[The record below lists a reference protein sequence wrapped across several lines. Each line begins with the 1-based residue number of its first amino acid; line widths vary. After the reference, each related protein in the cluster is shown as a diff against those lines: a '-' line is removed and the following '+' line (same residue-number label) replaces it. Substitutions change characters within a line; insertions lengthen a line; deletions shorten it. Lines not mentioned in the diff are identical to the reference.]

1 MKNFALL
8 NSIIK
13 FSDIKSIK
21 INLLPLSVLTVFL
34 LILNSCITPFI
45 PEITEQKELLVVQGL
60 ITDQPETYMVKLSKS
75 DAFGEKTVFNPVT
88 GCSVQISDD
97 QGYNYSLNEISPGTY
112 VTDSTVFKGET
123 GRTYTLDIFETNG
136 YGFIHYRSY
145 PAEMKPV
152 PPIDSIYYE
161 KTVIKEKTASS
172 RGINGCRIYLDT
184 RDRED
189 SCKFYRWD
197 FSETWKLR
205 LLFPVPNMI
214 CWISDKS
221 DTINIKSTAA
231 FGEARIIRHQVNYI
245 SNLTDRLKTEYSILV
260 NQYSMNEDEYDYW
273 EKVQNLTSQAGGLSD
288 IVPSSIP
295 SNIYRVDDPG
305 EPVLGYFS
313 VSAKSSKRIFIKD
326 AFEGIVNQYSN
337 CVTDTVW
344 GDGNIQGLDIS
355 VWILN
360 DMPPGGFGSPRMR
373 VLTDTKGCADCTVRG
388 TNKKPDFWI
397 DIK

>member
-1 MKNFALL
+1 MKKFA
-8 NSIIK
+8 SFYSSIK
-13 FSDIKSIK
+13 FSDTKCMR
-21 INLLPLSVLTVFL
+21 INLLLLTILPVFL
-34 LILNSCITPFI
+34 LMINSCITPFI

-60 ITDQPETYMVKLSKS
+60 ITDQPETYTIKLSKS
-75 DAFGEKTVFNPVT
+75 LAFGKNTVFDPVT

-97 QGYNYSLNEISPGTY
+97 LGHSYSLNESSPGTY
-112 VTDSTVFKGET
+112 ITDSTIFKGET
-123 GRTYTLDIFETNG
+123 GRTYTLDIFENNG
-136 YGFIHYRSY
+136 YGFIHYKSY
-145 PAEMKPV
+145 PAKMKPV

-172 RGINGCRIYLDT
+172 PGINGCRIYLDT
-184 RDRED
+184 HDQKD

-214 CWISDKS
+214 CWISDNS

-260 NQYSMNEDEYDYW
+260 NQYSMNEDEYNYW
-273 EKVQNLTSQAGGLSD
+273 EKVQNLTSQVGGLSD

-295 SNIYRVDDPG
+295 SNIISIDNPG

-313 VSAKSSKRIFIKD
+313 VSAKSSRRIFIKD
-326 AFEGIVNQYSN
+326 EFAGIIDPYRN
-337 CVTDTVW
+337 CITDTVY
-344 GDGNIQGLDIS
+344 GDGNIKNLDIS
-355 VWILN
+355 VWVLIDILA
-360 DMPPGGFGSPRMR
+360 GGFGSPRMR

-397 DIK
+397 DEK

>member
-1 MKNFALL
+1 MF
-8 NSIIK
+8 K
-13 FSDIKSIK
+13 FSDIKSMK
-21 INLLPLSVLTVFL
+21 INFLLLPLLAVLLFL
-34 LILNSCITPFI
+34 INSCITPFI

-60 ITDQPETYMVKLSKS
+60 ITDQNETYMVKLSKS
-75 DAFGEKTVFNPVT
+75 DAFGERTVFNPVS
-88 GCSVQISDD
+88 GSSVQISDD
-97 QGYNYSLNEISPGTY
+97 QGHSYSLDEISPGIY

-123 GRTYTLDIFETNG
+123 GRTYTLDIFKTSG
-136 YGFIHYRSY
+136 KGFIHYRSY

-161 KTVIKEKTASS
+161 KTVIKEKNPSS
-172 RGINGCRIYLDT
+172 LGINGCKIYLDT
-184 RDRED
+184 HDPEN
-189 SCKFYRWD
+189 SCRFFRWD

-205 LLFPVPNMI
+205 LLFPVKNMI
-214 CWISDKS
+214 CWVSDKS

-245 SNLTDRLKTEYSILV
+245 SNLSDRLQTEYSILV
-260 NQYSMNEDEYDYW
+260 NQYSINEDEYAYW
-273 EKVQNLTSQAGGLSD
+273 EKVKNLTSQVGGLSD

-313 VSAKSSKRIFIKD
+313 ISAKSSRRIFIKD
-326 AFEGIVNQYSN
+326 EFAGIIDPYRN
-337 CVTDTVW
+337 CITDTVY
-344 GDGNIQGLDIS
+344 GDGNIKNLDIS
-355 VWILN
+355 VWVLIDILA
-360 DMPPGGFGSPRMR
+360 GGFGSPRMR

-397 DIK
+397 DLK